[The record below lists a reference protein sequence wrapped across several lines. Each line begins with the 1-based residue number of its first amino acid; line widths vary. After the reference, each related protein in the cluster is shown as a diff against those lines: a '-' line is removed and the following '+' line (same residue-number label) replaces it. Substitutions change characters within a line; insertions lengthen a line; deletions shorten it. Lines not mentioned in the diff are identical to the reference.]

1 MEQDVTSVT
10 AAQLFPWTFGIVP
23 KQWRPRK
30 VAKLYLRQLHS
41 KKNLRARRL
50 TEKHWKIRQTVPEN
64 KHQKNFPSLWEGFK
78 GSGLEK

>member
-50 TEKHWKIRQTVPEN
+50 TEKH
-64 KHQKNFPSLWEGFK
+64 
-78 GSGLEK
+78 